1 MYVCMGPLARS
12 PCSQPSEQPGPG
24 GAIDPKTRRRCFCPR
39 CWPTWPTPACG
50 WMDGWMNEQLT
61 PYLATSL
68 WYGALFAGL
77 GILTNYWRCLSQL
90 SLCVCVSS
98 SEAAPRRSKLLAG
111 WLAGCKESEIVWP
124 YVWQLLYSASFKEDA
139 YTRLHAFGSLVD
151 DDKVAGGEYESVDV
165 RAIVAN
171 PLPAATVHQ
180 IDDVTLMGILV

>member
-1 MYVCMGPLARS
+1 MYVWVLSLAPHAASPLSSLAQVVRS
-12 PCSQPSEQPGPG
+12 IQRRVVAASALAAGQPGQ
-24 GAIDPKTRRRCFCPR
+24 RLHV
-39 CWPTWPTPACG
+39 
-50 WMDGWMNEQLT
+50 DGWMNEQLT